1 MRLAGVLQESLQ
13 DGKGCNLVVF
23 TQGCSIRCPGCHNPE
38 TWESNG
44 GYEASVAD
52 ILSKVTECTTGL
64 TVSGGEPTDQALE
77 VLQLLRKAKQMGLNT
92 TMYTGLTMEQF
103 IDKHYNEI
111 ILDELDYIKV
121 GPYVD
126 ELRCTSKGMT
136 GSTNQKL
143 YAVKEVDG
151 SVVLEFREVD

>member
-38 TWESNG
+38 TWDANG

-52 ILSKVTECTTGL
+52 ILSKVTECTTGI
-64 TVSGGEPTDQALE
+64 TISGGEPTDQGDDALT
-77 VLQLLRKAKQMGLNT
+77 LLNLAKDMGLKT
-92 TMYTGLTMEQF
+92 TMYTGLTLEQWLNF
-103 IDKHYNEI
+103 PAI
-111 ILDELDYIKV
+111 IQYEDVLDYIKI
-121 GPYVD
+121 GPYV
-126 ELRCTSKGMT
+126 ESLKCTHLGQT

-143 YAVKEVDG
+143 YKVKRDGRVLSLVEVD
-151 SVVLEFREVD
+151 